1 MNASS
6 FDIDQRVVVSATG
19 RTRAN
24 GTAGWHGNV
33 VGKSYE
39 NDDPSSDVLVY
50 AVAMDE
56 DDERVWMVEPD
67 DLRAHQE

>member
-1 MNASS
+1 MNSSS
-6 FDIDQRVVVSATG
+6 FNIDQRVVVAATD
-19 RTRAN
+19 RKRAD
-24 GTAGWHGNV
+24 GTGGWHGKV
-33 VGKSYE
+33 VGKSYQ
-39 NDDPSSDVLVY
+39 NDDRSGHVLAY